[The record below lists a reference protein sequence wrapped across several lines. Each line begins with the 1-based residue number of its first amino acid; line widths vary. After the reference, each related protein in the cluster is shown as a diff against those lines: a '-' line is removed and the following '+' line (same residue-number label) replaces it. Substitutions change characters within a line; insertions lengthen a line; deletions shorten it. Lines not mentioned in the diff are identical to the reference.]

1 VFEITRTLYDKSRTV
16 CERNYPEP
24 VTSKPFTSVW
34 TREPRQPKAQPG
46 LSREQIVRAAL
57 ELLDAEGAGG
67 LSMRKLGAK
76 LGAGATSVYWYVTN
90 KDELMELA
98 YDEVWGEM
106 TLPEP
111 QATGW
116 REMAAAFAHTMRAVV
131 LRHPW
136 TAGLIGR
143 MPALGPQAI
152 SVVMRLRDALERD
165 GFPDHDVDYASTTLT
180 SFVFGFT
187 IPEVAW
193 QSLMEEKRYDQE
205 SMRATVAAAVAHY
218 PGLRERIEAQKTRNP
233 DGARETAFAYGLAAV
248 LDGLE
253 ARPRA

>member
-1 VFEITRTLYDKSRTV
+1 M
-16 CERNYPEP
+16 
-24 VTSKPFTSVW
+24 TSKPFTSVW
-34 TREPRQPKAQPG
+34 TREPRQSKAQPG
-46 LSREQIVRAAL
+46 LSREQIVRTAL
-57 ELLDAEGAGG
+57 ELLDAEGAHG

-76 LGAGATSVYWYVTN
+76 LGAGATSVYWHVVN

-98 YDEVWGEM
+98 FDEVWGEM
-106 TLPEP
+106 TLPDP
-111 QATGW
+111 ATTGW
-116 REMAAAFAHTMRAVV
+116 RDMAAAFAHDMRAVI

-143 MPALGPQAI
+143 MPALGPRAI
-152 SVVMRLRDALERD
+152 SVTMRLRDALERD
-165 GFPDHDVDYASTTLT
+165 GFSGHDVDNASSTLT

-205 SMRATVAAAVAHY
+205 SMRAVVASAVAAY
-218 PGLRERIEAQKTRNP
+218 PGLRERIEAQKTDSAEER
-233 DGARETAFAYGLAAV
+233 REEAFAYGLAAV